1 MLTVILFSHVVIFQA
16 PIMNPDSAGTH
27 FILHICMNAMI
38 FFFYFENVLLCAFI
52 NNQKT
57 IKTKFQS

>member
-38 FFFYFENVLLCAFI
+38 FFFTLKMFCSVHL
-52 NNQKT
+52 
-57 IKTKFQS
+57 

>member
-27 FILHICMNAMI
+27 FILRICMNAMI
-38 FFFYFENVLLCAFI
+38 YFFLTLKMFCSVHL
-52 NNQKT
+52 
-57 IKTKFQS
+57 

>member
-38 FFFYFENVLLCAFI
+38 YLFFFTLKMFCSVHL
-52 NNQKT
+52 
-57 IKTKFQS
+57 